1 MGRHQ
6 HCLPPGILGQTWGM
20 RCSQTGQGGR
30 VAPGPFLPSFSFS
43 SIQMPQAGQVSTPT
57 PATHQGQPP
66 DPSSV
71 PSMGS
76 GRFYGQFQGTL
87 CEVKRSASVSTG
99 PPDTRSASTSP
110 PDTELR
116 GRQGTA
122 NAEVWRLERAWQG
135 RPTGVIQPVS
145 PNRKE
150 DGVVEVRCA
159 QRKSE

>member
-1 MGRHQ
+1 MEEGCNVGRHQ

-30 VAPGPFLPSFSFS
+30 VAPGPFLPSFRFS

-87 CEVKRSASVSTG
+87 CEVQTSASVSTG
-99 PPDTRSASTSP
+99 PPDTRSAFTSP

-122 NAEVWRLERAWQG
+122 KCRGLVAGKSLTGSFNWCH
-135 RPTGVIQPVS
+135 PTSVTQQKRGWC
-145 PNRKE
+145 
-150 DGVVEVRCA
+150 G
-159 QRKSE
+159 